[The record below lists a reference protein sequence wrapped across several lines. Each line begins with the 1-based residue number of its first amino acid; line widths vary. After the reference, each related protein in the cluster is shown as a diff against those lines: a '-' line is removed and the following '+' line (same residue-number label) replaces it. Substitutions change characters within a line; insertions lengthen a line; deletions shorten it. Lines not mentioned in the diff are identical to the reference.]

1 MEEIMKLRIWK
12 YGWEQKKSSALEEI
26 KIEVKL
32 HRLIFSGN
40 YHQNQLV
47 ENLGNMKIEGVK
59 DKNYRK
65 RNYERM
71 AYKTWCNGKKL
82 RIFYHRSVPVLP
94 KCIIEISYP
103 SKECLIRLNESLP
116 GLNPSSIEL
125 TLDLC
130 CSGPKAVRRFFNA
143 LLKYCYVPR
152 TSKLKFHRGHSPK
165 NRQSPKLNCS
175 YYMGSMKIY
184 ERGQDKSPWGEG
196 WHRSELDR
204 VRVEFKANRQV
215 LRDNGINSLDDLV
228 RSLNFGNIFL
238 PRFHFKVFRRSALLP
253 KENDLYAKLHGRESF
268 QKQLVEARKQG
279 IPNLNRKQC
288 IVDAHGFSKLKKRIV
303 RKIREFDRKWKK

>member
-1 MEEIMKLRIWK
+1 MKLRIWK
-12 YGWEQKKSSALEEI
+12 YGWEQKKSSALKEI

-40 YHQNQLV
+40 YHYMQLV

-65 RNYERM
+65 RNYRGM

-82 RIFYHRSVPVLP
+82 RVFYHRSVAFLP
-94 KCIIEISYP
+94 KCIIEVSYP
-103 SKECLIRLNESLP
+103 SRECLIRLNESLP

-125 TLDLC
+125 TLDLR
-130 CSGPKAVRRFFNA
+130 CSDPEAVLRLFNV

-152 TSKLKFHRGHSPK
+152 VWKLKFHRGHSPQK
-165 NRQSPKLNCS
+165 TQTGDLNRT
-175 YYMGSMKIY
+175 YYMGNMKIY
-184 ERGQDKSPWGEG
+184 ERGEDKSPWGEG
-196 WHRSELDR
+196 WYRSELNR

-228 RSLNFGNIFL
+228 RSLNFENIFL

-253 KENDLYAKLHGRESF
+253 KENDIYAKLHGRESF
-268 QKQLVEARKQG
+268 QKQLIEARERK
-279 IPNLNRKQC
+279 IPNPNQY
-288 IVDAHGFSKLKKRIV
+288 IFDAPGFQGLMEKVERRV
-303 RKIREFDRKWKK
+303 RRFDRKWKK

>member
-1 MEEIMKLRIWK
+1 MILRIRK
-12 YGWEQKKSSALEEI
+12 YNWEHKKSSALEKI

-32 HRLIFSGN
+32 HRLIFSGD
-40 YHQNQLV
+40 YHYKQLV
-47 ENLGNMKIEGVK
+47 ENLGNMKIEGDK

-65 RNYERM
+65 RNYKEM

-82 RIFYHRSVPVLP
+82 RIFYHRRVPFLP

-116 GLNPSSIEL
+116 DLNPSSIEL
-125 TLDLC
+125 TLDLR
-130 CSGPKAVRRFFNA
+130 CSSPTAVRRLFNA
-143 LLKYCYVPR
+143 LLKYFYVPR
-152 TSKLKFHRGHSPK
+152 VWKLKFHRGHSPQK
-165 NRQSPKLNCS
+165 KQTRDLNRTF
-175 YYMGSMKIY
+175 YMGNLKIY
-184 ERGQDKSPWGEG
+184 ERGKDKYPWGEG

-215 LRDNGINSLDDLV
+215 LQNNGIKSLDDLV
-228 RSLNFGNIFL
+228 RNFNFENIFL

-253 KENDLYAKLHGRESF
+253 KENDIYAKLHGRESF

-279 IPNLNRKQC
+279 ISNLNRKQC
-288 IVDAHGFSKLKKRIV
+288 IVDAPGFTKLKNRIV
-303 RKIREFDRKWKK
+303 RKIKEFDRKWKK